1 MASIINTVK
10 NGSGDFQ
17 GVWEDVQWYTTVK
30 VNIDSSVA
38 GELKLHWANP
48 PRGRLP
54 TDAKDLITTT
64 DISYNPQRDINNDPI
79 PITFERDT
87 RARWFRLDF
96 CASNIA
102 LDNSL
107 NIEVLYKH
115 APTSLKLVDLSQNN
129 VVSVANGNLY
139 TVLVDNT
146 GNVLRSTGT
155 TTGEALYTTLRDG
168 SGDALA
174 TATGN
179 NSQDSLAIALRD
191 ASGNDFDTLFIAG
204 KTNTANAMYVHV
216 TDACGHS
223 QATGRDVSG
232 ANVAGLPFYLA
243 NLMASTQRT
252 NHPQWNSADFSKNS
266 LYVHATTQD
275 GQSITNVNPL
285 DVTQVSDITEV
296 YAFDIS
302 SSITEDWRT
311 HSSLKGGS
319 NRGRVIHDLFTYNDG
334 PTVVWLR
341 VYDLSVNDGSTPSP
355 SQYDLSPYVMH
366 TIPLIPGQHYQTHFP
381 LGIQFNN
388 GVAFRTTVEPT
399 VDSVIGPGPDTVF
412 VAGTYTTIG
421 ISTAMNDTAITGWSN
436 EENRLYS
443 HNQSDT
449 IAPLALTVT
458 RDPVTIDGVWT
469 FRWTQPSQYIGDN
482 DYDVSIQT
490 SNDKL
495 TNILG
500 INAGTDIKLDLPT
513 DTSVTYPNNDTSLT
527 NAREYTNIKVINQ
540 GSIGNF
546 NGTWAPTDN
555 DSYDT
560 SGLYYSLV
568 KNSFEILTDAVDSTY
583 YQIDQSGYYRFSVSG
598 ALNNAITASGAGGDL
613 SFCAISGE
621 FGSYVYMTISGKDI
635 SIDASI
641 SILSWDD
648 TVKTNFR
655 RYHIDLSYMSVA
667 TQPFDGSLYTVIMRD
682 ISVTPVL

>member
-10 NGSGDFQ
+10 NGSGHFQ

-38 GELKLHWANP
+38 GELKMHWANP

-54 TDAKDLITTT
+54 TDTKDLISTT
-64 DISYNPQRDINNDPI
+64 DISYVPQRDDNNDPI

-102 LDNSL
+102 VDNSL

-115 APTSLKLVDLSQNN
+115 APTSLKLVDLSENN

-139 TVLVDNT
+139 TVLVDSQ

-155 TTGEALYTTLRDG
+155 TTGEALYTTLCDA
-168 SGDALA
+168 SGDTLA

-179 NSQDSLAIALRD
+179 STQDSLAVALRD
-191 ASGNDFDTLFIAG
+191 ASGNDIDTLFIAG
-204 KTNTANAMYVHV
+204 KTDTTNAVYVRV
-216 TDACGHS
+216 TDACGHG

-232 ANVAGLPFYLA
+232 ATVAGMSYYLTS
-243 NLMASTQRT
+243 LMSSTQRT
-252 NHPQWNSADFSKNS
+252 SHPQWDNVKLPNA
-266 LYVHATTQD
+266 LCVHATTQD
-275 GQSITNVNPL
+275 GQSITSNNPL
-285 DVTQVSDITEV
+285 DVTQVNDITEV

-302 SSITEDWRT
+302 SAITEDWRT

-355 SQYDLSPYVMH
+355 TDYDLSPYVMH

-388 GVAFRTTVEPT
+388 GIAFRATVEPT
-399 VDSVIGPGPDTVF
+399 VDSTIGPGPDTVF
-412 VAGTYTTIG
+412 VAGTYTTVG
-421 ISTAMNDTAITGWSN
+421 ITIAMANTGLTGWGA

-449 IAPLALTVT
+449 ISPLALTVT

-482 DYDVSIQT
+482 DYDVCVQT
-490 SNDKL
+490 SSDTL
-495 TNILG
+495 TTLLG
-500 INAGTDIKLDLPT
+500 INAGNDIKLDLFS

-527 NAREYTNIKVINQ
+527 NARNYTAIEVTNQ

-546 NGTWAPTDN
+546 NGTWVPATG
-555 DSYDT
+555 SYDT
-560 SGLYYSLV
+560 SGMYYSLV
-568 KNSFEILTDAVDSTY
+568 KTLLRS
-583 YQIDQSGYYRFSVSG
+583 
-598 ALNNAITASGAGGDL
+598 
-613 SFCAISGE
+613 
-621 FGSYVYMTISGKDI
+621 
-635 SIDASI
+635 
-641 SILSWDD
+641 
-648 TVKTNFR
+648 
-655 RYHIDLSYMSVA
+655 
-667 TQPFDGSLYTVIMRD
+667 
-682 ISVTPVL
+682 